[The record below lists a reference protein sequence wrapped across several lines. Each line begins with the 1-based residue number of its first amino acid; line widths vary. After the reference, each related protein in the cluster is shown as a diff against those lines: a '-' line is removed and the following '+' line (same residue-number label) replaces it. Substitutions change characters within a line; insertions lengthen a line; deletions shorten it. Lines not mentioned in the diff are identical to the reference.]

1 VDKVGPR
8 NSTWDEFI
16 NSMPAN
22 LPRYGIFDFEFT
34 NADQMNISKLLF
46 IYWLPDNT
54 PIKAKVPYASA
65 KEKFKARL
73 NAALKEFTIGA
84 KNEYSVD
91 DIIKELSK

>member
-1 VDKVGPR
+1 
-8 NSTWDEFI
+8 
-16 NSMPAN
+16 MPAN

-84 KNEYSVD
+84 KNTVSTTSSRNYPNE
-91 DIIKELSK
+91 